1 MKKVTLY
8 LIAVMGML
16 IALAGCSGS
25 APVPKGSQPW
35 KNITRTPTPTPT
47 PDPVFLIFEEL
58 NGASDENLESTWQSC
73 QKKIAAQNLE
83 NEWNAFC
90 DEYSAL
96 ADYQGSALSRLRT
109 EYGLTLFTNNYMS
122 FDWGPRTTSARKFL
136 EPYVKEKKIKPRV
149 AELLYR
155 PGVMPDLGGTLWL
168 YEEYKEVEETL
179 GKPSERTESEPI
191 RFLLVDC
198 SETIENTPIEREL
211 FLSNSSKAIW
221 VRTRSENLVSGLFR
235 GNSAKLRPVSYPELA
250 DVVIKITVEYP
261 YNGIYSVTGKG
272 SVKVWNTDATIEAV
286 NRWTNE
292 EISVTFSNKAA
303 QSFSL
308 REVHEEYFMEVP
320 RISDDNR
327 YKDDAAKLAQA
338 ILAWFPN
345 VKKPG
350 T

>member
-16 IALAGCSGS
+16 IALTGCSGT

-58 NGASDENLESTWQSC
+58 NGTSDENLESTWQNC

-96 ADYQGSALSRLRT
+96 ADYQGSTLSRLRT
-109 EYGLTLFTNNYMS
+109 EYGLALYPDFIFLVWRPKAT
-122 FDWGPRTTSARKFL
+122 PARNFL
-136 EPYVKEKKIKPRV
+136 EPYVKDGRIKPGV

-155 PGVMPDLGGTLWL
+155 PGVIPNLGGTLWL
-168 YEEYKEVEETL
+168 YEEYKEIEETL
-179 GKPSERTESEPI
+179 GKPTERTESDPI

-198 SETIENTPIEREL
+198 SETYENTPIEREL
-211 FLSNSSKAIW
+211 FLSDSGKATR
-221 VRTRSENLVSGLFR
+221 VRTRSENLISDLFH
-235 GNSAKLRPVSYPELA
+235 GNIEKLRPVSYPELA

-261 YNGIYSVTGKG
+261 LKGTYSVNYG
-272 SVKVWNTDATIEAV
+272 SSFINVWNTEVTVEAV
-286 NRWTNE
+286 NRWNGET
-292 EISVTFSNKAA
+292 VKAVFSNKAP
-303 QSFSL
+303 QSLTLS
-308 REVHEEYFMEVP
+308 EVHGDYYMDMP
-320 RISDDNR
+320 RLRDDSR